1 MKAWYATLI
10 IAIVSILSTTAQSQT
25 DALEGTVSHITSSSV
40 YVRFGSTSSISIGDT
55 LYLNMD
61 GKMQPALV
69 VINLSSLSCMCKPI
83 GINTLKV
90 SDKVF
95 KTSVVSSSK
104 SGKVKSKELKATRTK
119 TAIDSTKNTVKP
131 RTQQI
136 KGRISAA
143 SYSNF
148 SNTPSGDYHRMR
160 YTLSLQAKNIK
171 NSPLSAESYV
181 SFVHKSGQW
190 DEIKS
195 NIFRGLKIYNL
206 AVSYDAGRNLKVTA
220 GRKIN
225 PRLSNMGAV
234 DGLQLEYKANE
245 ITFGALVGSRPHY
258 LDYSINTSLFQYGVF
273 ISHERKISKGNIQTT
288 LAFADQRN
296 AGFTDR
302 RFAYLQHS
310 NSLINNLYFF
320 GSAEVDLYRF
330 VNETQDNAPR
340 LSNLYLSLRYK
351 VLSNLSL
358 TLSYSARKNI
368 IYYETYKSFLERLL
382 ENETQQGYMAQL
394 SYRPLKKLSLG
405 ANLGYRNRTDDMNPS
420 KNAYIY
426 ASYSAVPVIDASL
439 TLSATLLET
448 SYLNGNVYSL
458 SLSKDLVRGKIYSTI
473 TYRYQDYSFAHSE
486 TSVLQHTGEI
496 GLNWNIIKKLSLGL
510 NYEGTFEKEYT
521 FNRVYLQLSK
531 RF

>member
-1 MKAWYATLI
+1 MKTWYPTFV
-10 IAIVSILSTTAQSQT
+10 IAIVSILSAAAQPQS

-61 GKMQPALV
+61 GNMQPALV

-83 GINTLKV
+83 GVNSLKV

-95 KTSVVSSSK
+95 KVPGVSDGR
-104 SGKVKSKELKATRTK
+104 SGKGKSKEFKAPRDK
-119 TAIDSTKNTVKP
+119 TIIDSAKSAVKP

-171 NSPLSAESYV
+171 NSPLSAESYI

-195 NIFRGLKIYNL
+195 NIFHGLKIYNL
-206 AVSYDAGRNLKVTA
+206 SVSYDAGRNLKVTA

-225 PRLSNMGAV
+225 PRLSNIGAV

-245 ITFGALVGSRPHY
+245 ITFGALAGSRPHY

-273 ISHERKISKGNIQTT
+273 ISHERKINKGNIQTT

-302 RFAYLQHS
+302 RFAYIQHS
-310 NSLINNLYFF
+310 NSIINNLYFF

-330 VNETQDNAPR
+330 VNETQDNSPR
-340 LSNLYLSLRYK
+340 FSNLYLSLRYK

-358 TLSYSARKNI
+358 SLTYSARKNI

-394 SYRPLKKLSLG
+394 SYRPINKLSIG
-405 ANLGYRNRTDDMNPS
+405 ANVGYRNRTDDLKPS

-426 ASYSAVPVIDASL
+426 ASYSSVPVIDATL

-448 SYLNGNVYSL
+448 SYLNGNLYSL
-458 SLSKDLVRGKIYSTI
+458 GLSRDLVRGKLYSSI

-496 GLNWNIIKKLSLGL
+496 GLNWNIIKKLSFGL
-510 NYEGTFEKEYT
+510 NYEGTFEKGYS
-521 FNRVYLQLSK
+521 FNRIYLQLSK